1 MFSLRDIHP
10 LSEFQ
15 RGAKAF
21 IARLK
26 ETKTPMVLTVN
37 GKAAAVVQD
46 AESYQH
52 LLDRMELL
60 ESIAGIR
67 KSIEEFEQGQ
77 GIPLK
82 QAFQRVRRGSQ
93 QRLESIDQLL
103 GDDPEI

>member
-1 MFSLRDIHP
+1 MFSLSDIHP

-21 IARLK
+21 LVRLK
-26 ETKTPMVLTVN
+26 ETKAPMVLTVN

-52 LLDRMELL
+52 LLDRIELL

-82 QAFQRVRRGSQ
+82 EAFQ
-93 QRLESIDQLL
+93 QLQEKYGL
-103 GDDPEI
+103 PD